1 MTTLQEKRNGVSPSL
16 IEAGFEAIATRKA
29 QRPRRQGPGLAA
41 RLWAA
46 VSGVLGTL
54 AALVCFTVA
63 AFAVGFVLGMAVAGV
78 SFLLLDFKVSLMRR
92 AAHERGQR

>member
-1 MTTLQEKRNGVSPSL
+1 MVAVQNGASVSLLELGVRKMT
-16 IEAGFEAIATRKA
+16 EARAK
-29 QRPRRQGPGLAA
+29 RPRRQGPGLL
-41 RLWAA
+41 RRIWAA

-78 SFLLLDFKVSLMRR
+78 SFLLLDFKVSVSRRMR
-92 AAHERGQR
+92 ERR